1 MRFAKMACLE
11 RVFRNIIK
19 RDQVLKAL
27 FDDNPELESFSFTKT
42 QEYDDNNY
50 YTSTVISSING
61 HDVDSDGAYS
71 YDEEEQEENSL
82 PRVPQEVAWKIAES
96 IDDIGGYFDED
107 DESIDV
113 YREDYDDVS
122 MPSCGKIKF
131 DLKDDESKYAD
142 SFFNGTVLPD
152 SFFIKADPRF
162 AVWYADDHG
171 RFSPEVETK
180 IFAQKGR
187 MSDAFHYAL
196 HVLKAPLPTDIE
208 NFFTLHASL
217 SEKKAHKED
226 FAYFKRYLKWK
237 ETLEEEKSAKKKKKL
252 KSST

>member
-1 MRFAKMACLE
+1 MRFAKMAFLE
-11 RVFRNIIK
+11 KIFRNIIK

-27 FDDNPELESFSFTKT
+27 FDDNPELESFSFSKT

-50 YTSTVISSING
+50 YTSTHISSING
-61 HDVDSDGAYS
+61 HDVEHDGEYI
-71 YDEEEQEENSL
+71 DEEPEEENSS
-82 PRVPQEVAWKIAES
+82 PRVPQEVAYRIAES
-96 IDDIGGYFDED
+96 IDDIGGYFDD
-107 DESIDV
+107 DDDIDV
-113 YREDYDDVS
+113 LREDYDDVS
-122 MPSCGKIKF
+122 MPCGKVKF

-142 SFFNGTVLPD
+142 SFFNGTILPD

-171 RFSPEVETK
+171 RFSPEVEVK

-208 NFFTLHASL
+208 NFFTLHSSL
-217 SEKKAHKED
+217 TDKKTNKED
-226 FAYFKRYLKWK
+226 LAFFKRYLKWK
-237 ETLEEEKSAKKKKKL
+237 ETLEEEKPAKKKKL